1 VLKLWI
7 LQSASCLAFF
17 DCCSLGTREAPVLL
31 LLQFVLGF
39 LVELVAAWDCFE
51 LSEQVSERARLK
63 VFSSYTVRVQ
73 RIFCCYGAA
82 EEL

>member
-1 VLKLWI
+1 MLELWI
-7 LQSASCLAFF
+7 LQSASCLAF
-17 DCCSLGTREAPVLL
+17 DCCSLGTREAPVL

-82 EEL
+82 EKL